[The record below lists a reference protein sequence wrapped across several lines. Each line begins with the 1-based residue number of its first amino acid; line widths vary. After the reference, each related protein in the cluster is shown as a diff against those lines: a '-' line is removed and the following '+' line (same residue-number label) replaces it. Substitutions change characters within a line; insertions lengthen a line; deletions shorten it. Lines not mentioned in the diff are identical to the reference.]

1 MVKNNKRIYDKK
13 MDTIFNLELLRSVY
27 VFKDLNSS
35 IKDVNTSL
43 EKTTSSIRSLSDSF
57 SSFTK
62 SSVEKVKDLSTEFRK
77 LTKNIT
83 EPKIAKISY
92 NTTGAISEITKVSA
106 AAQNFSQISYKE
118 NLSKSTKITQ
128 PNQDASGQEKDT
140 KEEGDSSFL
149 SKAQEV
155 MLKIKDVADTFNS
168 VYDVLDKLKIINRQT
183 ATSLIPEMLPAAA
196 EGGGLTLMQR
206 ILPRIM
212 PMITSISTGL
222 EGIMASVGVAGE
234 ALLAIPGVNVIVA
247 IAAAIIALIIAVKLL
262 MEHSRSF
269 NQMLGYIGGAGRA
282 VFHNIGVYATRIWQ
296 LVIKPIIEFI
306 VSGFQS
312 IFSTIW
318 EVIVAIWGGIV
329 SIVSG
334 IWEFIVGV
342 YNAVVEFTKTIWE
355 VFVSIFQGIW
365 DFIVGV
371 WGNITEL
378 FSGFKTWIYTNLLEP
393 LMDAFSGVWD
403 WIKGLIDGIINRLSS
418 LFEPVK
424 KLLRQ
429 IFSSKG
435 TLNIHQE
442 GLKGAEKAE
451 KDFDV
456 RKGKRD
462 AEKLLEEKKDA
473 ENKNSKS
480 KTDKTAGSSSVF
492 SNHTKQLDFK
502 NFGASALSNVQSR
515 NSAFGG
521 KGSMSGDSGMGGQ
534 KSVGNLNITKLIEN
548 MNIYNQ
554 NSTMSKDA
562 IIQMVREAL
571 LTAVADFTLAQKD
584 TY

>member
-1 MVKNNKRIYDKK
+1 

>member
-1 MVKNNKRIYDKK
+1 

-62 SSVEKVKDLSTEFRK
+62 SSVEKVKDLSTEFRE

-83 EPKIAKISY
+83 EPKIANISY
-92 NTTGAISEITKVSA
+92 KTTGAISEIAKTSA

-128 PNQDASGQEKDT
+128 PNQEASGQEKDT
-140 KEEGDSSFL
+140 KEESDSSFL

-168 VYDVLDKLKIINRQT
+168 VYDVLDKLKIINRN
-183 ATSLIPEMLPAAA
+183 SVIPEMLPAAA

-222 EGIMASVGVAGE
+222 DGIMASVGIAGE

-247 IAAAIIALIIAVKLL
+247 IAAAVIALIIAVKLL

-355 VFVSIFQGIW
+355 GFVSIFQGIW
-365 DFIVGV
+365 GFIVGV

-403 WIKGLIDGIINRLSS
+403 WIKGLIDGIINSLSS

-442 GLKGAEKAE
+442 GLKDSEAAGKKFDAKKEKEKADKLAE
-451 KDFDV
+451 DNPKNRGKDNI
-456 RKGKRD
+456 GKP
-462 AEKLLEEKKDA
+462 KVTSNIGGLESKMNL
-473 ENKNSKS
+473 NKE
-480 KTDKTAGSSSVF
+480 
-492 SNHTKQLDFK
+492 FK
-502 NFGASALSNVQSR
+502 VTNLGKSALESSNLK

-521 KGSMSGDSGMGGQ
+521 KGSMSGGSGMGGQ